1 MKNDTKTLGIGYDI
15 KTGDVEITAPDDV
28 HEIPLDIVKTMMNT
42 LSHQIVNTIAKEKIE
57 ELEDYK
63 HQLFVWRLVAIIITC
78 MMFAVMFWR
87 YK

>member
-42 LSHQIVNTIAKEKIE
+42 MSHQIVNTIAQEKIE

-63 HQLFVWRLVAIIITC
+63 QQLFIWRLVAIIITC

>member
-63 HQLFVWRLVAIIITC
+63 HQLFIWRLVAIIITC
-78 MMFAVMFWR
+78 MMFAVMFWG

>member
-42 LSHQIVNTIAKEKIE
+42 LSHQVVNTIAKEKIE

-63 HQLFVWRLVAIIITC
+63 HQLFIWRLVAIIITC

>member
-42 LSHQIVNTIAKEKIE
+42 LSHQMVNTIAKEKIE

-63 HQLFVWRLVAIIITC
+63 HQLFIWRLVAIIVTC
-78 MMFAVMFWR
+78 VMFAVMFWR

>member
-42 LSHQIVNTIAKEKIE
+42 LSHQVVNTIAKEKIE

-63 HQLFVWRLVAIIITC
+63 HQLFIWRLVAIIITC
-78 MMFAVMFWR
+78 VMFVVMFWR

>member
-42 LSHQIVNTIAKEKIE
+42 LSHQVVNTIAKEKIE

-78 MMFAVMFWR
+78 VMFVVMFWR

>member
-28 HEIPLDIVKTMMNT
+28 HEIPLDIVKEMMNT

-63 HQLFVWRLVAIIITC
+63 HQLFIWRLVAIIITC

>member
-1 MKNDTKTLGIGYDI
+1 MKNDIKTLGIGYDI

-42 LSHQIVNTIAKEKIE
+42 LSHQVVDTIAKEKIE

-63 HQLFVWRLVAIIITC
+63 HQLFVWRLVAIITAC

>member
-42 LSHQIVNTIAKEKIE
+42 MSHQIVNTIAQEKIE

-63 HQLFVWRLVAIIITC
+63 HQLFIWRLVAIIITC

>member
-42 LSHQIVNTIAKEKIE
+42 LSHQVVDTIAKEKIE

-63 HQLFVWRLVAIIITC
+63 HQLFIWRLVAIIITC
-78 MMFAVMFWR
+78 IMFAVMFWR

>member
-42 LSHQIVNTIAKEKIE
+42 LSHQVVDTIAKEKIE

-63 HQLFVWRLVAIIITC
+63 HQLFVWRLVTIITTC

>member
-42 LSHQIVNTIAKEKIE
+42 LSHQIVNTITKEKIE

-78 MMFAVMFWR
+78 MMFAVMFWG

>member
-63 HQLFVWRLVAIIITC
+63 HQLFIWRLVAIIITC
-78 MMFAVMFWR
+78 IMFAVMFWR

>member
-42 LSHQIVNTIAKEKIE
+42 LSHQVVNTIAKEKIE

>member
-42 LSHQIVNTIAKEKIE
+42 LSHQMVNTIAKEKIE

-78 MMFAVMFWR
+78 VMFVVMFWR